1 MVESEKIK
9 VLFIDDE
16 QHNLLSFK
24 ATFRRDFEVDI
35 AISTSEARLLLQNK
49 EFHVILSDQRM
60 PTQTGVEFF
69 EEIIPQYPDIMRIL
83 ITGYTDIDVVVDAVN
98 KGKIFKYLTKPWD
111 PEALKTTVIE
121 AFSEFQKKVKEKK
134 DINELKEVNEQ
145 LEFLA
150 RQSIIS

>member
-24 ATFRRDFEVDI
+24 ATFRREFDVDI
-35 AISTSEARLLLQNK
+35 AISAAEAKLLIK
-49 EFHVILSDQRM
+49 EKEYHIILSDQRM
-60 PTQTGVEFF
+60 PGQTGVEFF
-69 EEIIPQYPDIMRIL
+69 EEILLQYPDIIRIL

-98 KGKIFKYLTKPWD
+98 KGKIFKYLTKPWN
-111 PEALKTTVIE
+111 PELLQTTVNE
-121 AFSEFQKKVKEKK
+121 GYQEYQKHMKEKK
-134 DINELKEVNEQ
+134 DMNELKEVNEQ

-150 RQSIIS
+150 RQNIIS